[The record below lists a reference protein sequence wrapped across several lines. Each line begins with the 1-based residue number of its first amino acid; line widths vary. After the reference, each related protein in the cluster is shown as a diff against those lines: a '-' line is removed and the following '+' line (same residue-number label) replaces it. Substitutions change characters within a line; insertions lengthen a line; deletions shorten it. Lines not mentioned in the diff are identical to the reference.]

1 MPAPEAPSPALL
13 GGAAPQ
19 APGFPLGPV
28 THIGYVV
35 DDIERAASWAVSTFG
50 AGPFYLVSH
59 MKFDT
64 CTFNGEPAT
73 YDHSSAFGQWGA
85 ILIELTVVHGS
96 TPPQLAA
103 VIGGLAPTV
112 GHIGMLSDDLD
123 ADSRRLEAAGL
134 PLFHSGSSGPISA
147 HWHDG
152 RTQLGHHVEILLR
165 VPEIEGIYAM
175 VRNAAREWDG
185 SDPLRPVPGG

>member
-1 MPAPEAPSPALL
+1 VPELEAPSPALL

-103 VIGGLAPTV
+103 VIGGPAPAV
-112 GHIGMLSDDLD
+112 GHVGMLSDDLD

-134 PLFHSGSSGPISA
+134 ALFHSGSSGPISA

>member
-1 MPAPEAPSPALL
+1 MPPPEPPSPGF
-13 GGAAPQ
+13 GGGMPL
-19 APGFPLGPV
+19 APGLALGPV

-35 DDIERAASWAVSTFG
+35 DDIERTARWAVSTFG
-50 AGPFYLVSH
+50 AGPFYVVSH

-73 YDHSSAFGQWGA
+73 YDHTSAFGQWGA

-96 TPPQLAA
+96 TPPQLAE
-103 VIGGLAPTV
+103 VMGGSAPRV
-112 GHIGMLSDDLD
+112 GHVGLLADDLD
-123 ADSRRLEAAGL
+123 ADSRGLEAAGL
-134 PLFHSGSSGPISA
+134 PLFHTGSSGPISA

-152 RTQLGHHVEILLR
+152 RRELGHYVEISRR

-175 VRNAAREWDG
+175 IRDAAHEWDG
-185 SDPLRPVPGG
+185 RDPLRPEPDG